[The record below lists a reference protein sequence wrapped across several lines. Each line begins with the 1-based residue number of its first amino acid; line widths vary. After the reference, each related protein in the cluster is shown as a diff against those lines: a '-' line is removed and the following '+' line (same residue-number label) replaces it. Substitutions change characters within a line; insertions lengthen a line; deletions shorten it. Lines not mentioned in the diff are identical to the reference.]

1 MENPALKIYLESQ
14 LKRKGDEGTALMGW
28 IEKA

>member
-1 MENPALKIYLESQ
+1 MENSALKIYLDSQ
-14 LKRKGDEGTALMGW
+14 LKRMGDEGTALMGW